1 LTDVATSPLLQSHGL
16 SRSLVRVSGDRELH
30 EFLERAY
37 NVKLEITRS
46 EDGQREPALI
56 HARVDAGPFAIEDV
70 DLAGQMFAEAGPLNQ
85 VVVVWPKRG
94 TVTGRSGGLTT
105 GAGVD
110 QVALVSQTGE
120 ALSTQTDDVDL
131 VSVMID
137 PALLASVATGSSM
150 GHLSTSVRFNS
161 LVPVDAAAARLWQ
174 RTVEYVKDDLLS
186 DDAMA
191 TPLVLGH
198 AARMLAAV
206 TLSTFPH
213 TAITDAHSQ
222 DRIDATPILLRRA
235 VEYMEVNA
243 AADVSI
249 GDIAGAVHLTPRAV
263 QYMFRRHLA
272 TTPIQYLRRIRL
284 EYAHRD
290 LVEGDRMRTTVT
302 AIAAKWGFTHTG
314 RFAVQYRH
322 AYGRSPH
329 TTLRDE

>member
-1 LTDVATSPLLQSHGL
+1 
-16 SRSLVRVSGDRELH
+16 VSGDRELH

-37 NVKLEITRS
+37 NVRLEITRS
-46 EDGQREPALI
+46 DDAQREPALI
-56 HARVDAGPFAIEDV
+56 HARADAGPFAIEDV
-70 DLAGQMFAEAGPLNQ
+70 ELAGQMFAEAEPLSQ
-85 VVVVWPKRG
+85 VVVVWPKQG
-94 TVTGRSGGLTT
+94 TVTGRSGGLTS

-110 QVALVSQTGE
+110 QVALVSQANE
-120 ALSTQTDDVDL
+120 PFSVQSDDVAL

-150 GHLSTSVRFNS
+150 GHLSTSVRFHS
-161 LVPVDAAAARLWQ
+161 LVPVDAAAARLWR

-186 DDAMA
+186 DDVLA

-213 TAITDAHSQ
+213 TAIADVQPQDLVYAH
-222 DRIDATPILLRRA
+222 PVLLRRA
-235 VEYMEVNA
+235 VEFMEANA

-263 QYMFRRHLA
+263 QYMFRRHLN

-284 EYAHRD
+284 ENAHCD

-322 AYGRSPH
+322 AYGQSPH
-329 TTLRDE
+329 ATLRGE